1 MNPSARIPFYEK
13 TAFVLISI
21 LSFIFIIY
29 IGQNIIIPF
38 VYAVIIAI
46 LLNPLVNFLI
56 RKGVYK
62 IVAIT
67 IALGLVIILCLL
79 VFYIISTQISIF
91 SKTYPLLKEKLNTM
105 VIKFLRWFSEKFN
118 IHQSKINT
126 WIGDT
131 EKILQIILNSN
142 KKLPLL
148 DS

>member
-1 MNPSARIPFYEK
+1 MNPFAKIPFYEK

-21 LSFIFIIY
+21 VSLIFIIY
-29 IGQNIIIPF
+29 IGQDIIIPF

-79 VFYIISTQISIF
+79 VFYIISTQIIIF
-91 SKTYPLLKEKLNTM
+91 S
-105 VIKFLRWFSEKFN
+105 
-118 IHQSKINT
+118 
-126 WIGDT
+126 
-131 EKILQIILNSN
+131 
-142 KKLPLL
+142 
-148 DS
+148 